1 MPIGDVCIRDV
12 VVVFANTTVREAARL
27 MAENH
32 VGSLVVVRKIPAGR
46 AVPVGIVTDRDI
58 VRNVVAEALDPDVFT
73 LGDLGA
79 RELVTVREDL
89 GIFECV
95 QHMRVNAIRR
105 VPVVDR
111 DGALVG
117 LISLDDLIQLLAE
130 EMEEI
135 GKLIS
140 REQMRE
146 AEIAR

>member
-1 MPIGDVCIRDV
+1 MPIGDVCVRDV
-12 VVVFANTTVREAARL
+12 VVVSANTTAREAAKL

-32 VGSLVVVRKIPAGR
+32 VGSLVVVRQEQGGR

-79 RELVTVREDL
+79 RDLITVHEDQ
-89 GIFECV
+89 GVFECM
-95 QHMRVNAIRR
+95 QHMRINAIRR
-105 VPVVDR
+105 MPVIDR
-111 DGALVG
+111 HGGLVG

-130 EMEEI
+130 EMDEL
-135 GKLIS
+135 GKLIT